1 MRAERERAH
10 LPQVALAGYTNA
22 GKSTLLNTLTGAS
35 VGVRD
40 RLFHTLDPTTRVL
53 RTGGRDYLLTD
64 TVGFIRKLPH
74 QLVEA
79 FGATLE
85 ETRLADLVLHVVDA
99 SVPEEELVEMTRAV
113 EDVLH
118 EIGADEAPQV
128 LVLAKADRIDS
139 ERRAEL
145 QHRHPDAVLV
155 SALTGEGIDDLTERI
170 EEEFART
177 LQPVE
182 LFIPYEE
189 GARLAELHEIAGDL
203 EREEMAD
210 GVRVAARL
218 PATIAARYS
227 PYAVT
232 APPAG

>member
-1 MRAERERAH
+1 V
-10 LPQVALAGYTNA
+10 Q
-22 GKSTLLNTLTGAS
+22 
-35 VGVRD
+35 
-40 RLFHTLDPTTRVL
+40 
-53 RTGGRDYLLTD
+53 
-64 TVGFIRKLPH
+64 
-74 QLVEA
+74 
-79 FGATLE
+79 
-85 ETRLADLVLHVVDA
+85 
-99 SVPEEELVEMTRAV
+99 
-113 EDVLH
+113 DVLD
-118 EIGADEAPQV
+118 EIGADSAPQV
-128 LVLAKADRIDS
+128 LVLAKADRIDA

-145 QHRHPDAVLV
+145 QHRHPGAVLV

-182 LFIPYEE
+182 LLIPYEE

-218 PATIAARYS
+218 PATVAARYS
-227 PYAVT
+227 AFAVT